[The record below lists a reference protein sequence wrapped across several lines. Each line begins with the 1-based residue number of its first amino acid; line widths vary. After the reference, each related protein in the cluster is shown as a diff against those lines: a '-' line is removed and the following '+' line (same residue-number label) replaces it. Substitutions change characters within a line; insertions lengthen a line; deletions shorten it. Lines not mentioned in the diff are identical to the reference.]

1 MNTFDTIRQIISE
14 SNVIDLDTIKLE
26 TTFEELDMDSLE
38 VFELIFQAEN
48 KFNIKVPNT
57 ELAIKDVQGIVNLID
72 SLRN

>member
-1 MNTFDTIRQIISE
+1 MDTFDTIRQIISE
-14 SNVIDLDTIKLE
+14 TNVIDLDKIKLE

-38 VFELIFQAEN
+38 VFELLFEAEN

>member
-14 SNVIDLDTIKLE
+14 NNVIDLDKIKLE

-38 VFELIFQAEN
+38 VFELIFEAEN

>member
-14 SNVIDLDTIKLE
+14 TNVIDLDKIKLE

-38 VFELIFQAEN
+38 VFELIFEAEN

>member
-1 MNTFDTIRQIISE
+1 MDTFDTIRQIISE
-14 SNVIDLDTIKLE
+14 TNVIDLDKIKLE

-38 VFELIFQAEN
+38 VFELIFEAEN

>member
-1 MNTFDTIRQIISE
+1 MDTFDTIRQIISE
-14 SNVIDLDTIKLE
+14 INVIDLDKIKLE

-38 VFELIFQAEN
+38 VFELIFEAEN
-48 KFNIKVPNT
+48 KFNIKIPNT

>member
-1 MNTFDTIRQIISE
+1 MDTFDTIRQIISE
-14 SNVIDLDTIKLE
+14 SNVIDLDKIKLE

-38 VFELIFQAEN
+38 VFELIFEAEN

>member
-1 MNTFDTIRQIISE
+1 MDTFDTIRQIISE
-14 SNVIDLDTIKLE
+14 TNVIDLDKIKLT

-38 VFELIFQAEN
+38 VFELIFEAEN

>member
-1 MNTFDTIRQIISE
+1 MDTFDTIRQIISE
-14 SNVIDLDTIKLE
+14 TNVIDLDKIKLE

-38 VFELIFQAEN
+38 LFELIFQAEN